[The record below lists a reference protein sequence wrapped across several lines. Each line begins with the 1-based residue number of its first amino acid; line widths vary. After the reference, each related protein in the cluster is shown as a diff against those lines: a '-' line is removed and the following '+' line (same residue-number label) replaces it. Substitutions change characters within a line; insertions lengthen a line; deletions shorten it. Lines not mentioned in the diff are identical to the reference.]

1 MATQLEGDLEIEVLT
16 SGYGQI
22 SLPSHEVDELAEEC
36 DIVSRVD
43 PESPDFKDGKVVRLI
58 EKLVRTGDR
67 LFSCHD
73 RWAESVKRGERP
85 LEPKFENEMKDLCK
99 KYVETCDL
107 TIKYIES
114 LGVEKKDVLK
124 KMDFGIVIYK
134 IAKIYYGW
142 KTPKLYAL
150 PGMRDQV
157 IGGESANKF
166 MEFIEKGRAQKM
178 AAQAN

>member
-1 MATQLEGDLEIEVLT
+1 MLRDSEPNAVKRMLRFLEDYDKCTPAQRDQVFVPVNEEGI
-16 SGYGQI
+16 I
-22 SLPSHEVDELAEEC
+22 SLFVGA
-36 DIVSRVD
+36 VAV
-43 PESPDFKDGKVVRLI
+43 FKKHHS
-58 EKLVRTGDR
+58 K
-67 LFSCHD
+67 S
-73 RWAESVKRGERP
+73 K
-85 LEPKFENEMKDLCK
+85 
-99 KYVETCDL
+99 
-107 TIKYIES
+107 
-114 LGVEKKDVLK
+114 GVEKKDVLK

>member
-1 MATQLEGDLEIEVLT
+1 MTTQLDCNFEIDVLT
-16 SGYGQI
+16 SGYSQI

-36 DIVSRVD
+36 DIVSQVD
-43 PESPDFKDGKVVRLI
+43 PESPDFKNGKVVKLI
-58 EKLVRTGDR
+58 EKLVSTGDR

-73 RWAESVKRGERP
+73 RWAESIKQGERQ
-85 LEPKFENEMKDLCK
+85 LEPVFENEMKDLCK

-107 TIKYIES
+107 AIKYIES
-114 LGVEKKDVLK
+114 LGVEKKDVLN

-150 PGMRDQV
+150 PGMRSQV
-157 IGGESANKF
+157 IRGDSVKKF

-178 AAQAN
+178 AR